1 MPTRRMRLTG
11 AAAAVTAL
19 ALGLAACSAP
29 GGSRTAPAAP
39 VEEITAPVTPEQV
52 AELGEVTL
60 SVWADQGEQD
70 FMDQLVPA
78 YEAEFPNVTVDIQFK
93 SFNDLTATVL
103 NAMNSADA
111 PDVAQGNQG
120 WATDGALVKAGLIR
134 PLDDVADAYDYRDAA
149 GDAITQ
155 LQWSED
161 GSAFGEGAVYGMSPD
176 NQMVGLFSNREK
188 LATLGLGTPT
198 TLDEL
203 EAAFAAAKAAGQTP
217 LVLGNAD
224 KASAMQTFSILQGAL
239 TPAADTRAWITGAKD
254 ADFAVDSNRE
264 ALDRFAE
271 WVAKGYV
278 SAGYDGTSPDDAAAA
293 FASGEGVFF
302 IGGNWYA
309 GAISDGAA
317 FDLTPGLSDGDYASS
332 GSFGMPW
339 HVSSKSD
346 ATLAAIAFVGM
357 VNSPESAELLAGTH
371 RVPIQP
377 VEAAGDDAMFAALLD
392 ASATQ
397 LDGAG
402 PLYWYDWATDTMFDT
417 FTGGL
422 QEVLAGRESAD
433 ALLERVQSEWVDFH
447 TD

>member
-188 LATLGLGTPT
+188 LAALGLGTPT

-278 SAGYDGTSPDDAAAA
+278 STGYDGTSPDDAAAA

-317 FDLTPGLSDGDYASS
+317 FDFTPGLSDGDYASS

-433 ALLERVQSEWVDFH
+433 ALLERVQSDWVDFH

>member
-29 GGSRTAPAAP
+29 GGSRTEPAAP

-161 GSAFGEGAVYGMSPD
+161 GAAFGEGAVYGMSPD

-188 LATLGLGTPT
+188 LAALGLGTPT

-309 GAISDGAA
+309 GAISDGSA
-317 FDLTPGLSDGDYASS
+317 FDFTPGLSDGDYASS

-392 ASATQ
+392 ASAAQ

-433 ALLERVQSEWVDFH
+433 ALLERVQSDWVDFH